1 MNFKSTLWLNYLRPN
16 IFVRDISKIDI
27 FSLKLNGV
35 KLIICDLDNTLVP
48 HFNKFPNKF
57 VYDFISNVKN
67 EGLKIIIASNNTKKR
82 VEKFVNK
89 LNETIQID
97 GYLWNC
103 KKPFKHKIKKFL
115 KDNNFY
121 ASDAVIVGDQFI
133 TDIWLAN
140 RLKTKSIL
148 VLPMVDPNRNAS
160 YNFLQ
165 KFLERFIYKKLQLEN
180 TFIQNE
186 EYDNEFNQNDC
197 ELL

>member
-27 FSLKLNGV
+27 FSLKLNGI

-67 EGLKIIIASNNTKKR
+67 EGLKIIIASNNTKNR

-89 LNETIQID
+89 LNETVQID

-115 KDNNFY
+115 KENNFY
-121 ASDAVIVGDQFI
+121 SSDVVIVGDQFI

-148 VLPMVDPNRNAS
+148 VLPMIDPNRNAS

-165 KFLERFIYKKLQLEN
+165 RFLERFIYKKLQLEN

-186 EYDNEFNQNDC
+186 EHDNEFSQNDC